1 MSEKQRIVNF
11 VENEWGT
18 YVTRFNRLPKDEGVR
33 RVNEEGYET
42 FQDMLAHIMEWW
54 TEGMG
59 VIMAIAEKREFE
71 RKKYDF
77 DAFNAAAV
85 AKYKNWNEAE
95 FLSLFEETRL
105 GVVADLKKVDEEV
118 FANRRVQGWVRGIFT
133 HHARVHLVAC
143 GKFIALDTLENEY
156 SKWLEKFDALEN
168 KDEYLQK
175 QGFER
180 FEDILAHTI
189 GWWDEGVKAI
199 EGIKRDKN
207 YVYEEPDVDS
217 FNAEIVAKYKSMSP
231 DETRKV
237 FEQKRKAMIEF
248 VKSLDESLFENLTV
262 ERWLAADVVEHFDEH
277 DM

>member
-1 MSEKQRIVNF
+1 MSEKQRVISF

-59 VIMAIAEKREFE
+59 IIMAIAEKREFE

-77 DAFNAAAV
+77 DVFNAAAV
-85 AKYKNWNEAE
+85 AKYKNWNDAE

-105 GVVADLKKVDEEV
+105 GVIADLKKVDEEV
-118 FANRRVQGWVRGIFT
+118 FLNRRVQGWVSGIFT

-143 GKFIALDTLENEY
+143 GKFIVLDTLENEY
-156 SKWLEKFDALEN
+156 SKWIESFDTLEN

-180 FEDILAHTI
+180 FEDMLAHTM
-189 GWWDEGVKAI
+189 GWWDEGVKVI
-199 EGIKRDKN
+199 EGIKKDAN
-207 YVYEEPDVDS
+207 YVYDEPNTDL
-217 FNAEIVAKYKSMSP
+217 FNAEIVAQYKNMNAS
-231 DETRKV
+231 DVRNI
-237 FEQKRKAMIEF
+237 FEKKRIEMIEF
-248 VKSLDESLFENLTV
+248 VKNLNESLFENLTI

-277 DM
+277 DV

>member
-1 MSEKQRIVNF
+1 MSEKQRVISF

-18 YVTRFNRLPKDEGVR
+18 YVTRFNRLPKDEGVK

-59 VIMAIAEKREFE
+59 IIMAIAEKREFE

-77 DAFNAAAV
+77 DVFNAAAV

-95 FLSLFEETRL
+95 FMSLFEETRL

-118 FANRRVQGWVRGIFT
+118 FLNRRVQGWVSGIFT

-143 GKFIALDTLENEY
+143 GKFIVLDTLENEY
-156 SKWLEKFDALEN
+156 SKWIEAFDALEN

-180 FEDILAHTI
+180 FEDMLAHTI
-189 GWWDEGVKAI
+189 GWWDEGVKVI
-199 EGIKRDKN
+199 EGIKKDAN
-207 YVYEEPDVDS
+207 YVYDEPNTDL
-217 FNAEIVAKYKSMSP
+217 FNAEIVAKYKSMND
-231 DETRKV
+231 DEVRNA
-237 FEQKRKAMIEF
+237 FEQKRIEIIEF
-248 VKSLDESLFENLTV
+248 VKSLDESLFENLTI

>member
-1 MSEKQRIVNF
+1 MSEKQRVISF

-18 YVTRFNRLPKDEGVR
+18 YVTRFNRLPKDEGVK

-59 VIMAIAEKREFE
+59 IIMAIAEKREFE

-77 DAFNAAAV
+77 DVFNAAAV

-95 FLSLFEETRL
+95 FMSLFEETRL

-118 FANRRVQGWVRGIFT
+118 FLNRRVQGWVSGIFT

-143 GKFIALDTLENEY
+143 GKFIVLDTLENEY
-156 SKWLEKFDALEN
+156 SKWIEAFDALEN

-180 FEDILAHTI
+180 FEDMLAHTI
-189 GWWDEGVKAI
+189 GWWDEGVKVI
-199 EGIKRDKN
+199 EGIKKDAN
-207 YVYEEPDVDS
+207 YVYDEPNTDL
-217 FNAEIVAKYKSMSP
+217 FNAEIVAHYKNMNS
-231 DETRKV
+231 DDVRNT
-237 FEQKRKAMIEF
+237 FEQKRIDMIEF
-248 VKSLDESLFENLTV
+248 VKKLDESLFENLTI

>member
-1 MSEKQRIVNF
+1 MSEKQRVINF

-18 YVTRFNRLPKDEGVR
+18 YVKRFNRLPKDEGLK

-59 VIMAIAEKREFE
+59 IIMAIAEKREYA

-77 DAFNAAAV
+77 DVFNAEAV

-95 FLSLFEETRL
+95 FMSLFEETRL
-105 GVVADLKKVDEEV
+105 GVVADLKKVDEEI
-118 FANRRVQGWVRGIFT
+118 FANRRVQGWVSGIFT

-143 GKFIALDTLENEY
+143 GKFILLDTLEHEY
-156 SKWLEKFDALEN
+156 PTLLTKFDALEDKN
-168 KDEYLQK
+168 GFLKK

-180 FEDILAHTI
+180 FEDILAHII
-189 GWWDEGVKAI
+189 GWWDESLKMIAGVKQDSAFVYNAPNTDAFNQELVEQYKNLSADEVRKIFEEKRIALI
-199 EGIKRDKN
+199 EVIKN
-207 YVYEEPDVDS
+207 
-217 FNAEIVAKYKSMSP
+217 M
-231 DETRKV
+231 DEKL
-237 FEQKRKAMIEF
+237 FDN
-248 VKSLDESLFENLTV
+248 LDL

-277 DM
+277 DI